1 MGDDEVPAGDRQRCP
16 CVALLAATLIAA
28 PRLRLLAARLRHG
41 VAGGAWSL
49 RVSYGRY
56 VVAMLENIPHADAN
70 SAPSVPKEATRRHK
84 TYAEN
89 GKSRMVDHLLLST
102 AKASVTDLDHHMV
115 VWIDWTRFRRTSRS
129 QIRGRA
135 IGTVAL
141 SEVTNIQQGGNTTL
155 ITRRFTWACE
165 VQLNISQAQQL
176 LDWASKPAWL

>member
-1 MGDDEVPAGDRQRCP
+1 MDDDVVPAGDRQRCP

-28 PRLRLLAARLRHG
+28 PRPHLPPPSLRLLAARLRHG

-102 AKASVTDLDHHMV
+102 AKANVTDLDHHMV

-129 QIRGRA
+129 QIRGRRHRHCR
-135 IGTVAL
+135 IV
-141 SEVTNIQQGGNTTL
+141 
-155 ITRRFTWACE
+155 
-165 VQLNISQAQQL
+165 
-176 LDWASKPAWL
+176 

>member
-1 MGDDEVPAGDRQRCP
+1 MGDDVVPAGDRQRCP

-56 VVAMLENIPHADAN
+56 VVAMHENIPHADAN

-129 QIRGRA
+129 QIRGRRHRHCR
-135 IGTVAL
+135 IVSTYEYTTRKKHL
-141 SEVTNIQQGGNTTL
+141 SPKFIVTTSSYG
-155 ITRRFTWACE
+155 RRLPGWFLAT
-165 VQLNISQAQQL
+165 SQATGSSG
-176 LDWASKPAWL
+176 AG